1 MEDFNPEAA
10 CKRLREM
17 RDEHVRDSITIVE
30 IGERLIR
37 KYSHRFGDEMWLI
50 CEQVFIA
57 ALDTCRYDL
66 SDICLKKLET
76 RFPDSDRVKKLL
88 GIQFEAY
95 GDYEEALTIYEEIEK
110 NDPTNAAIRKRRT
123 AILKAQGKTSDAI
136 KSLTEYLKT
145 FMADAEAWLELSE
158 LYTEELEY
166 GKASYCMEEVI
177 LSQPLNHLYHQR
189 YAEIKYTQGGMEN
202 VSLARDYF
210 AEAVY
215 LSRNSNM
222 RALYGL
228 LLACNQLSSSKATDK
243 EKKNNSKY
251 ASWAAKMIQLQH
263 KNHGSEEL
271 GATRSKEDF
280 PELTTGGVTDL
291 MKEMHLNST

>member
-1 MEDFNPEAA
+1 
-10 CKRLREM
+10 M
-17 RDEHVRDSITIVE
+17 RDEQMRDSTTIVS
-30 IGERLIR
+30 IGERLVR
-37 KYSHRFGDEMWLI
+37 KHSHRFGDEIWLI
-50 CEQVFIA
+50 CEQVFLA
-57 ALDTCRYDL
+57 ALDICRYDL

-76 RFPDSDRVKKLL
+76 RFPDSDRVKKLI
-88 GIQFEAY
+88 GIQFEAFS
-95 GDYEEALTIYEEIEK
+95 DFDEALSIYEEIEK
-110 NDPTNAAIRKRRT
+110 SDPTNAAIRKRRT

-166 GKASYCMEEVI
+166 SKAAYCMEEVI

-189 YAEIKYTQGGMEN
+189 YAEIRYTQGGMDN
-202 VSLARDYF
+202 ITIARDYF

-228 LLACNQLSSSKATDK
+228 LLSCNQLTSGKATDK
-243 EKKNNSKY
+243 EKKNNKKY
-251 ASWAAKMIQLQH
+251 ATWAARMIQLQH
-263 KNHGSEEL
+263 KNNGSEEV
-271 GATRSKEDF
+271 GSTRSKEDI
-280 PELTTGGVTDL
+280 PQITTGGITDL
-291 MKEMHLNST
+291 MKELHLNSAT